1 MYKIYILKTGKLSE
15 KSLSSVLV
23 VAVAEGVAGAEG
35 LAVVGGDDVAAV
47 VDDADHAAGAEAAVE
62 VGARIW
68 KKEERA
74 KRYL

>member
-35 LAVVGGDDVAAV
+35 LAVVGGDDVAAI